1 MFLFIYPLPRFSPA
15 FLPLTVH
22 VVAVLFIELKGPLLP
37 SVLQFWYIFCSNSGT
52 VSSFDVLSR
61 EREGAGCIVFFRG
74 TTIHDAANL
83 LSCFIFFGLTV
94 VTFHGLYEIAFSSY
108 FENLKQ

>member
-1 MFLFIYPLPRFSPA
+1 MFLFIYQLPRFSPA
-15 FLPLTVH
+15 FLPLIIH

-37 SVLQFWYIFCSNSGT
+37 TALQFWCIFSSNSGT
-52 VSSFDVLSR
+52 VASFDVLSR
-61 EREGAGCIVFFRG
+61 EGEGAGCIVFFRG

-94 VTFHGLYEIAFSSY
+94 ATFHGFYEIAFSSN
-108 FENLKQ
+108 FEKLTQ